1 VQTTASSRAFG
12 FVLVAA
18 CVIIAV
24 LSYWAHGRAY
34 VYWSIAAA
42 AILVVSFAM
51 PRLLAPAKRLWL
63 KLGKLLHV
71 IVSPVILSVV
81 YVVVFIPVGA
91 IIRLFGKDLLGL
103 QRDPTVTSYWVSR
116 PAGGPT
122 PESLK
127 EQF

>member
-1 VQTTASSRAFG
+1 VQTTASSRSFG
-12 FVLVAA
+12 FVLVATCLIVA
-18 CVIIAV
+18 A

-34 VYWSIAAA
+34 PYWGIAAA
-42 AILVVSFAM
+42 AILVVSIAM

-71 IVSPVILSVV
+71 VVSPVILSVV
-81 YVVVFIPVGA
+81 YVLVFIPVGA
-91 IIRLFGKDLLGL
+91 IVRLFGKDLLGL
-103 QRDPTVTSYWVSR
+103 KRDPAVTSYWVSR

>member
-18 CVIIAV
+18 CLIIAG

-34 VYWSIAAA
+34 LYWSIAAA

-71 IVSPVILSVV
+71 VVSPVILSVV
-81 YVVVFIPVGA
+81 YVLVFIPVGA
-91 IIRLFGKDLLGL
+91 LIRLFGKDLLDL
-103 QRDPTVTSYWVSR
+103 KRDPGVTSYWVSR
-116 PAGGPT
+116 PAGGPA

>member
-18 CVIIAV
+18 CLIIAA

-34 VYWSIAAA
+34 LYWSVAGA
-42 AILVVSFAM
+42 AILVISLAM

-71 IVSPVILSVV
+71 VVSPVILSVV
-81 YVVVFIPVGA
+81 YVLVFIPAGA
-91 IIRLFGKDLLGL
+91 VIRLFGKDLLGL
-103 QRDPTVTSYWVSR
+103 KRNPKVTSYWVSR
-116 PAGGPT
+116 PAGGPA

>member
-18 CVIIAV
+18 CVTIAA

-34 VYWSIAAA
+34 FYWSIAAA

-63 KLGKLLHV
+63 KLGKLLHMV
-71 IVSPVILSVV
+71 VSPVILSVV
-81 YVVVFIPVGA
+81 YVLVFIPVGA

-103 QRDPTVTSYWVSR
+103 KRDPEVTSYWVSR

>member
-18 CVIIAV
+18 CLIIAGM
-24 LSYWAHGRAY
+24 SYWAHGRAY
-34 VYWSIAAA
+34 LYWGLAGA
-42 AILVVSFAM
+42 AILVVALAM
-51 PRLLAPAKRLWL
+51 PRLLAPAKRGWL

-71 IVSPVILSVV
+71 IVSPVILTAV
-81 YVVVFIPVGA
+81 YVLVFIPVGA

-103 QRDPTVTSYWVSR
+103 KRDPVVTSYWVSR
-116 PAGGPT
+116 TTGGMT

-127 EQF
+127 DQF